1 MKREYLKE
9 LGIEEEV
16 INNIMAENGKDVEK
30 AKTELITKETEVKT
44 LQGQLEQA
52 NTQIESFKGLDI
64 EGIKKASNDYKKQ
77 YEDTKTKAEKDIADI
92 KFNHDLESMARDYKA
107 KNVKAVLALLDKEA
121 LKGSSNRDSDL
132 KTAFEGLNTSDGYL
146 FGSDEANGT
155 GGSLGNGGKGKPAGV
170 TKEDFSK
177 MNYKEKTEVFNNQPE
192 LYKTL
197 NKQ

>member
-30 AKTELITKETEVKT
+30 AKTELITKETELKT

-64 EGIKKASNDYKKQ
+64 EGIKKASDDYKKQ

-107 KNVKAVLALLDKEA
+107 KNVKTVLALLDREA
-121 LKGSSNRDSDL
+121 LKGSNNRDSEL
-132 KTAFEGLNTSDGYL
+132 KAAFDGIKTSDGYL
-146 FGSDEANGT
+146 FEDGKPDVKGREPNNT
-155 GGSLGNGGKGKPAGV
+155 GGTSKSI
-170 TKEDFSK
+170 TKEQFNVMS
-177 MNYKEKTEVFNNQPE
+177 YKERVGLYNTDPE
-192 LYKTL
+192 TYKIL
-197 NKQ
+197 SE

>member
-1 MKREYLKE
+1 MTKEQLLE
-9 LGIEEEV
+9 LGLSEEQIAEV
-16 INNIMAENGKDVEK
+16 FKLNGIAVNN
-30 AKTELITKETEVKT
+30 AKGDIATKETDLADTKKLLVEANSTIKGFKDMNIDDIKLKADDYKT
-44 LQGQLEQA
+44 KFETA
-52 NTQIESFKGLDI
+52 EAKSKEDI
-64 EGIKKASNDYKKQ
+64 ENL
-77 YEDTKTKAEKDIADI
+77 
-92 KFNHDLESMARDYKA
+92 KFNHDLESMARDYNA
-107 KNVKAVLALLDKEA
+107 KNIKAVLALIDKEA

>member
-1 MKREYLKE
+1 MTKE
-9 LGIEEEV
+9 ELLGIGITEEQIPQV
-16 INNIMAENGKDVEK
+16 FAINGKDVEK
-30 AKTELITKETEVKT
+30 AKGELTTKETEVKT
-44 LQGQLEQA
+44 LQGQLDTA
-52 NTQIESFKGLDI
+52 NKQIDDFKGLDI

-92 KFNHDLESMARDYKA
+92 KFNHDLESMARDYNA
-107 KNVKAVLALLDKEA
+107 KNIKAVLALLDKEA

-132 KTAFEGLNTSDGYL
+132 KTAFEGLSTSDGYL
-146 FGSDEANGT
+146 FGSDEASGT